1 MGNRVLK
8 IVFAFCLAILLLS
21 GAYVSSHAESGKA
34 ASAGTE
40 TLEEKRPILEDLVRD
55 QSFSLAMAAWL
66 GGYPDYVDEDLLR
79 LDAAGWY
86 AALQARYGY
95 DLISEEEL
103 TDFLRSVGFTGAL
116 WFPESWEE
124 YGIVNILTSR
134 DGRRYYDFSNHKNQL
149 AEMLGVTMEYRLEM
163 TADGSVLAAII
174 HHYED
179 GDTAEWS
186 FDLNYVK
193 NEDPSSAF
201 PYRLAKLKVCPFVP
215 QIDGSVDFDWQDL
228 QYANRLDT
236 VLMFCPAVL
245 IESDVGGYTARW
257 LFRTEERMVDIS
269 QNGSQS
275 YGQVNGIDFRQ
286 DGAGS
291 RVLVGKIDPPDAA
304 EETFNRALS
313 DVFSDLVRMELVRTG
328 DEIVVLNCKT
338 RNGTRVIMTV
348 NRLTLWIQQLDGIAE
363 DGSLLYR
370 YTFRYDRQPPRF
382 SLLDAWNG
390 PLKTVTLVWEDFRT
404 GILEKWTEFVRL
416 PADWEVLP
424 YEGRWGDYTIYL
436 DHGHT
441 RLYHYP
447 GDGVDCT
454 LYLSTAKG

>member
-382 SLLDAWNG
+382 SLLDAWDG

-447 GDGVDCT
+447 GDGVDYT

>member
-1 MGNRVLK
+1 MGNRVIK
-8 IVFAFCLAILLLS
+8 KGFAFCLAILLLS
-21 GAYVSSHAESGKA
+21 GSAVSSHAESRKT

-40 TLEEKRPILEDLVRD
+40 TPGVKETILEDQVRD

-134 DGRRYYDFSNHKNQL
+134 DGRRYYDFLSHKNQL
-149 AEMLGVTMEYRLEM
+149 AELLGVTMEYRLEM
-163 TADGSVLAAII
+163 TADCSVLAAII

-186 FDLNYVK
+186 YELNYVK

-245 IESDVGGYTARW
+245 IESDVGGYTVRW

-269 QNGSQS
+269 QNDSQS

-291 RVLVGKIDPPDAA
+291 RALVGKIDPPDAA

-328 DEIVVLNCKT
+328 EENDILSCKT
-338 RNGTRVIMTV
+338 RSGTRVIMTV

-382 SLLDAWNG
+382 SLLDAWDG

-404 GILEKWTEFVRL
+404 GILAKWTEFVRV

-424 YEGRWGDYTIYL
+424 YEERWGEYTVYM

-441 RLYHYP
+441 RLYQYP
-447 GDGVDCT
+447 GDGMDYT

>member
-291 RVLVGKIDPPDAA
+291 RVLVGTIDPPDAA

-338 RNGTRVIMTV
+338 RSGTWVIMTV

>member
-1 MGNRVLK
+1 MKKVISL
-8 IVFAFCLAILLLS
+8 CLALLLLS
-21 GAYVSSHAESGKA
+21 GSAVPSRAESGKT

-40 TLEEKRPILEDLVRD
+40 AIAEKETISEDQVRD

-103 TDFLRSVGFTGAL
+103 TDFLRSVGYTGNL
-116 WFPESWEE
+116 RFPESWEE
-124 YGIVNILTSR
+124 YGIMNVLTSR
-134 DGRRYYDFSNHKNQL
+134 DGRRYYDFSSHKNQL
-149 AEMLGVTMEYRLEM
+149 AELLGVTMEYRLE
-163 TADGSVLAAII
+163 TKADGSVLAAII

-186 FDLNYVK
+186 YELRYVK
-193 NEDPSSAF
+193 NGDPSSAF
-201 PYRLAKLKVCPFVP
+201 PCRLVELKVCPFAP
-215 QIDGSVDFDWQDL
+215 QIEGTFDFDWDDL

-245 IESDVGGYTARW
+245 IESDVGGYTDRW

-269 QNGSQS
+269 RNGTQS

-286 DGAGS
+286 DGAES

-304 EETFNRALS
+304 EETFNQALS
-313 DVFSDLVRMELVRTG
+313 HVFSDLVRMELVRTG
-328 DEIVVLNCKT
+328 EELYILNCKT
-338 RNGTRVIMTV
+338 RSGTRVIMTV

-363 DGSLLYR
+363 DGSLLYT
-370 YTFRYDRQPPRF
+370 YTFRYDLQPPRL
-382 SLLDAWNG
+382 SLLEAWDG
-390 PLKTVTLVWEDFRT
+390 PLRTVTLDWEDFRT
-404 GILEKWTEFVRL
+404 GIAERWTEFVRV

-424 YEGRWGDYTIYL
+424 YEGRWGEYTIYM

-441 RLYHYP
+441 RPYQYP
-447 GDGVDCT
+447 GDGVDYT

>member
-269 QNGSQS
+269 KNGSQS

-382 SLLDAWNG
+382 SLLDAWDG